1 MSDERWALGVE
12 RLKDGNMNS
21 RGLLS
26 PRYYIVSAYRGRLKD
41 AYRQPLLL
49 VPVFQTDL
57 LSRYIFHGFKNP
69 RLFALRASRLS
80 DGFSF
85 IANHSPP

>member
-1 MSDERWALGVE
+1 MGF
-12 RLKDGNMNS
+12 
-21 RGLLS
+21 
-26 PRYYIVSAYRGRLKD
+26 GRLED
-41 AYRQPLLL
+41 AYRQPSLL

-85 IANHSPP
+85 IANLSEGNGEGPSHYLTTRVNSGLASGALPTVT